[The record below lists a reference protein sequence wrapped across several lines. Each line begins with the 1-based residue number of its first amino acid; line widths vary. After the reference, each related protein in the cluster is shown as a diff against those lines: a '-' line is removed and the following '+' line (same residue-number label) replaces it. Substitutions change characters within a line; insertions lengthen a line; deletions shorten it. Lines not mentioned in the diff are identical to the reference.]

1 MNANGSGKG
10 SPLLVAAN
18 AGNKE
23 IAELLIEKGADV
35 NSADDDGSTS
45 LDWAESEENK
55 EVAALLRKHGGK
67 TGAELWAEESYFG
80 AASLGDI
87 EAVKKHL
94 ATGTDVNLMDEEYG
108 AIPLHRAAG
117 GGHKE
122 VVALLITKG
131 ADVNIKDVDSE
142 TPLDWAESEEH
153 KETADI
159 LRKHGG
165 KTGEE
170 LEPSEANTEAS
181 LGESPMEVQA
191 EATGFDV
198 SDISIFLA
206 ADAGNIGAVKKHLA
220 SGENVNSQDPEL
232 ATPLHYAASG
242 GHKEVADFFIE
253 KGATVNALGVHGTPL
268 DNAIRQNHTEV
279 AELLRKHG
287 GKTGEELKAEGK

>member
-1 MNANGSGKG
+1 MKLLLTTIAAV
-10 SPLLVAAN
+10 LLVGCNNDVEVDISKIIEERHAN
-18 AGNKE
+18 
-23 IAELLIEKGADV
+23 ID
-35 NSADDDGSTS
+35 STS
-45 LDWAESEENK
+45 SIQN
-55 EVAALLRKHGGK
+55 AAKK
-67 TGAELWAEESYFG
+67 
-80 AASLGDI
+80 GDI

-94 ATGTDVNLMDEEYG
+94 ASGIDVNDDGGIGMSALQN
-108 AIPLHRAAG
+108 AAAF
-117 GGHKE
+117 GHSDI
-122 VVALLITKG
+122 VQLLINNG
-131 ADVNIKDVDSE
+131 ANVNPRNPFNL
-142 TPLDWAESEEH
+142 TPLDQASMLNFT
-153 KETADI
+153 ETI
-159 LRKHGG
+159 EIIREHGG

-220 SGENVNSQDPEL
+220 SGEDVNSQDPEL

-242 GHKEVADFFIE
+242 GHKEVADFLIE

-279 AELLRKHG
+279 TELLRKHG
-287 GKTGEELKAEGK
+287 GKTGEELKAARK